1 MVELRTLAMGDGGLE
16 RQEELHSLR
25 GLVSQTQ
32 QGEEEGILEVEV
44 WMVEE

>member
-1 MVELRTLAMGDGGLE
+1 MVELRTLAMGDGGLG

-32 QGEEEGILEVEV
+32 QEEEGDSLEVEV
-44 WMVEE
+44 